1 MVVRDSRN
9 DVYVTAL
16 VIDENTMRYGGSFF
30 RRERTCNVEWN
41 SDVFAFVCSECDHMS
56 MMPPGS
62 NPNYCPCCGAK
73 VVE

>member
-30 RRERTCNVEWN
+30 KRERTCKNRG
-41 SDVFAFVCSECDHMS
+41 SYMGCSECGWYLNENDR
-56 MMPPGS
+56 
-62 NPNYCPCCGAK
+62 YCGGCGAK
-73 VVE
+73 VVK